1 MFVTVL
7 EYKYE
12 LRDKGLIKDIDP
24 ANGAVSL
31 RSMLHFEEKGLF
43 GYMRYI
49 SVDVQLQRFTGYIYC
64 NQVILL

>member
-31 RSMLHFEEKGLF
+31 RSMLHLEEKGLS

-49 SVDVQLQRFTGYIYC
+49 SE
-64 NQVILL
+64 NA